1 MNGRRRLGRKSA
13 LLAMV
18 LAGACGS
25 PDPDPSRRDLATRG
39 AAAMESHGC
48 GSCHRIPGVAGAS
61 GVVGPSLERL
71 ADRVYLAGSIPNT
84 PANLARWI
92 ESPQQLAPGTAMP
105 DMQVNAADAQAIAAY
120 LSRAR

>member
-1 MNGRRRLGRKSA
+1 MNGRRLGRKSA

-25 PDPDPSRRDLATRG
+25 PERDASRHDLATRG

-71 ADRVYLAGSIPNT
+71 ADRVYLAGFIPNT

-92 ESPQQLAPGTAMP
+92 ESPQQLAPGSAMP
-105 DMQVNAADAQAIAAY
+105 DMQVSAADAQAIVAY
-120 LSRAR
+120 LGRAR